1 MFPHPHGT
9 DIGLMVSF
17 AATTQPH
24 ARSKPMRQAVVLLAI
39 CIAAFANTSAP
50 APTKSIAGDR
60 MAAAVKT
67 GKERLGDKAS
77 DEQRAN
83 DCHVPPQK
91 RGNSKRPAQCAAE

>member
-1 MFPHPHGT
+1 
-9 DIGLMVSF
+9 
-17 AATTQPH
+17 
-24 ARSKPMRQAVVLLAI
+24 MRRAIVLLAI
-39 CIAAFANTSAP
+39 CVAAFANIDAL
-50 APTKSIAGDR
+50 AQTKSIGDDT

-77 DEQRAN
+77 DEQRVN